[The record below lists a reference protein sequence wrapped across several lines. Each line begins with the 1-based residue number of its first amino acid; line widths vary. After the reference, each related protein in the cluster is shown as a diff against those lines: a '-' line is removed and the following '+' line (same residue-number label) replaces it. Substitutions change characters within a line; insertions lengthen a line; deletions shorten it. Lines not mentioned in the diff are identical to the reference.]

1 MIVYGSKATLLKSEF
16 ISEPCPNCNN
26 NNSIQMSVYQR
37 YAHIFWIPFFPIGK
51 MGVSACSNCRQV
63 LKDKNMPASLKLSY
77 QNLKSQTRT
86 PVWNF
91 AGLGIVAVI
100 AVSVMVNDNQT
111 KKKVSR
117 LILTPK
123 PGDVLHVKEKDT
135 SYTLY
140 KLTRVTKDSVY
151 LVLCKYE
158 SDQENDLDN
167 LEAKGFDTVENALSR
182 SDFVEMNT
190 NEKILDID
198 RK

>member
-63 LKDKNMPASLKLSY
+63 LKDKNMPASLKLSC

-123 PGDVLHVKEKDT
+123 PGDVLHIKEKDT

-182 SDFVEMNT
+182 SEFVEMNT

>member
-16 ISEPCPNCNN
+16 ISEPCPNCNTN
-26 NNSIQMSVYQR
+26 NTMQMSIYQR

-51 MGVSACSNCRQV
+51 IGVSACSNCKQV

-77 QNLKSQTRT
+77 ENLKSQTQ
-86 PVWNF
+86 PPIWNF

-100 AVSVMVNDNQT
+100 AIAVTINDNQT

-117 LILTPK
+117 LVLTPK
-123 PGDVLHVKEKDT
+123 PGDVLHIKEKDT

-140 KLTRVTKDSVY
+140 KLTKVTKDSVY
-151 LVLCKYE
+151 LVTCKYQT
-158 SDQENDLDN
+158 DQESGLDDL
-167 LEAKGFDTVENALSR
+167 EGKGFDTVENALSR
-182 SDFVEMNT
+182 SEFAGMNT
-190 NEKILDID
+190 DEKILDID

>member
-182 SDFVEMNT
+182 SEFVEMNT